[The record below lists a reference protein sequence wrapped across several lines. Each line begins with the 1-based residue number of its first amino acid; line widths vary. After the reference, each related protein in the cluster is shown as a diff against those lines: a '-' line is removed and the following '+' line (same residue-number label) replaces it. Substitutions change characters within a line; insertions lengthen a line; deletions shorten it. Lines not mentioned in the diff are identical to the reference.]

1 MAIVMKTDKGRS
13 NEQEDPLRGSY
24 RQPEMLQPSS
34 PGVISGS
41 YQGRQEGQDQRRR
54 RGDRR
59 GWSDGREGS
68 QVGGSGS

>member
-1 MAIVMKTDKGRS
+1 MAVVKKTDEGRS
-13 NEQEDPLRGSY
+13 NEYEDRLRGSY
-24 RQPEMLQPSS
+24 RQPEMLQPSP

-59 GWSDGREGS
+59 GWSDRKEGS
-68 QVGGSGS
+68 QGK